1 MDIATRIMLRASK
14 ENGEPTLPLA
24 GAILNEA
31 HARGASLRQLETACN
46 AAIGLVREYAES
58 TPMRE
63 LQSEGKPAFERI
75 LEDLG
80 TLLN

>member
-1 MDIATRIMLRASK
+1 MDIATRIKLRASK
-14 ENGEPTLPLA
+14 ENGEPTLPLV

-31 HARGASLRQLETACN
+31 HARGASLRQLETACE
-46 AAIGLVREYAES
+46 AAISLVREYAES
-58 TPMRE
+58 TPMGE
-63 LQSEGKPAFERI
+63 LQSEGEPAFERI